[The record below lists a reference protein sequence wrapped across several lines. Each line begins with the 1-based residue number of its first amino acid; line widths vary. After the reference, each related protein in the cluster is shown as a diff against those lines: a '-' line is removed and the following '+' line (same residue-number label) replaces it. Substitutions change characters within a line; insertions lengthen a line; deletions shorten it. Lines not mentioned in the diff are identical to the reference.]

1 MKKYKKM
8 AEATKLLS
16 QGGKTKETVQKVDRG
31 LQDVGFEVVESMTDH
46 DISTFTNKETGEYHI
61 SHRGTQFRS
70 DYLTDAAVSVGL
82 SSAAL
87 KRRNHQTEKIVEQIP
102 GSSKVTMGG
111 YSLGGYSALSSMV
124 DSKVVRSKVS
134 EVHTFNSGSH
144 LLRPSHDILQELGT
158 KVSHHV
164 VEGDRV
170 SDWMTKFATPF
181 GTVKK
186 YKSSSNNKHNLEN
199 FPEIEPEMRSKSKTK
214 QTSLPTKQTSK
225 RTQNKSVRVNVKE
238 LCRKFPQLNECKS
251 MQLKAY

>member
-1 MKKYKKM
+1 MKKYKQM

-16 QGGKTKETVQKVDRG
+16 KNGKTKETVEKINQS

-46 DISTFTNKETGEYHI
+46 DISTFTNRETGEYHI
-61 SHRGTQFRS
+61 SHRGTMFRS
-70 DYLTDAAVSVGL
+70 DHLTNAAVGVGL

-87 KRRNHQTEKIVEQIP
+87 KRRNYQTEKIVEQIP
-102 GSSKVTMGG
+102 GSSKVTMSG

-124 DSKVVRSKVS
+124 DSKAVRNKIS

-144 LLRPSHDILQELGT
+144 LLSPSHDTLKELDK
-158 KVSHHV
+158 KVTHHV
-164 VEGDRV
+164 IEGDRV
-170 SDWMTKFATPF
+170 SSWMTKFATPF

-186 YKSSSNNKHNLEN
+186 YKSSSNLKHDLEN
-199 FPEIEPEMRSKSKTK
+199 FPEIEPKMRTK
-214 QTSLPTKQTSK
+214 LPTKLPTKQTSK

-251 MQLKAY
+251 MQLEAY

>member
-1 MKKYKKM
+1 M

-16 QGGKTKETVQKVDRG
+16 QGGKTKETVDKVNQG
-31 LQDVGFEVVESMTDH
+31 LQDVGFEVVESMTNN

-70 DYLTDAAVSVGL
+70 DHLTNAAVSVGL

-87 KRRNHQTEKIVEQIP
+87 KRRNHQTESIVKQIP
-102 GSSKVTMGG
+102 VSSKVTMGG
-111 YSLGGYSALSSMV
+111 YSLGGYSALNAMV

-214 QTSLPTKQTSK
+214 QTFK
-225 RTQNKSVRVNVKE
+225 RTRNKSVRVNVKD
-238 LCRKFPQLNECKS
+238 LCEKFPQLNECKS
-251 MQLKAY
+251 LQLKAY

>member
-1 MKKYKKM
+1 MKKYKQM

-16 QGGKTKETVQKVDRG
+16 KNGKTKETVEKINQG

-70 DYLTDAAVSVGL
+70 DYLTNAAVSVNI
-82 SSAAL
+82 SSSAL
-87 KRRNHQTEKIVEQIP
+87 KRRNHQTESIVKQIP

-111 YSLGGYSALSSMV
+111 YSLGGYSALSAMIE
-124 DSKVVRSKVS
+124 SKAVRNKIS

-144 LLRPSHDILQELGT
+144 LLNPSHDTLKELDK
-158 KVSHHV
+158 KVTHHV
-164 VEGDRV
+164 IEGDRI
-170 SDWMTKFATPF
+170 SMAMTKFATPF

-186 YKSSSNNKHNLEN
+186 YKSSSNLKHNLEN
-199 FPEIEPEMRSKSKTK
+199 FPEIEPEMRTK
-214 QTSLPTKQTSK
+214 LQTKQTSK

-238 LCRKFPQLNECKS
+238 LCKKFPQLNECKS
-251 MQLKAY
+251 LQPKAY